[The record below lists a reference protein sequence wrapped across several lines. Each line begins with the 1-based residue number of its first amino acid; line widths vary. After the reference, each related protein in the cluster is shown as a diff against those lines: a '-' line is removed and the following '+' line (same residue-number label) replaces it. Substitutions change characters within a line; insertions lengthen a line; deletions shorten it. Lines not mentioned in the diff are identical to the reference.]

1 MLEGS
6 VQEAQQSESHILEF
20 QEWVTHV
27 DALLTA
33 RVENDIT
40 ADDLP
45 DYDQVCVATL
55 FTLLTGSLVSLFVT
69 LKCARFFMSFNTKSL
84 IYICSW
90 IIMHIFYFIQ
100 SASLIYKH

>member
-6 VQEAQQSESHILEF
+6 VQEAQESESHILEF

-33 RVENDIT
+33 RVENDLT

-45 DYDQVCVATL
+45 DDDQVCVATL
-55 FTLLTGSLVSLFVT
+55 FTLLTGSEGMVSIFIS
-69 LKCARFFMSFNTKSL
+69 LKCINF
-84 IYICSW
+84 
-90 IIMHIFYFIQ
+90 
-100 SASLIYKH
+100 

>member
-6 VQEAQQSESHILEF
+6 VQEAQESESHILEF

-33 RVENDIT
+33 RVENDLT

-45 DYDQVCVATL
+45 DDDQVCVTTL
-55 FTLLTGSLVSLFVT
+55 YFVDRIKRNGLTIRICDMYQLFHQ
-69 LKCARFFMSFNTKSL
+69 FE
-84 IYICSW
+84 
-90 IIMHIFYFIQ
+90 
-100 SASLIYKH
+100 

>member
-1 MLEGS
+1 LLEGS
-6 VQEAQQSESHILEF
+6 VREAQQSESHILEF

-33 RVENDIT
+33 RVENDVT

-55 FTLLTGSLVSLFVT
+55 SSLWTGSLVSLFVT
-69 LKCARFFMSFNTKSL
+69 LKYAHFFLSFNTE
-84 IYICSW
+84 
-90 IIMHIFYFIQ
+90 F
-100 SASLIYKH
+100 